1 MGRLDTAS
9 SSPPSSGLSRLQLL
23 CAALLFSTGGTAI
36 KAVSLSG
43 WQVACYRSGVAA
55 LVLLALVPGAR
66 RDWNWRVPL
75 VGLAY
80 AITLVLFV
88 LANKL
93 TTAANAIF
101 LQSTAPLYL
110 LLLGPWLLN
119 EPVRRSDLILV
130 AIVGAGMSLFFLG
143 GETAL
148 STAPHPFRGNVVALI
163 AGITWA
169 LTLAGLRWIGC
180 RQGSGQAGLATV
192 VAGNAL
198 ACLVCLPKALP
209 PASFPV
215 KDVLIIGYLGA
226 FQIGLAYVFLTRAMR
241 VLPALEASLL
251 LLAEPALSP
260 VWAALVHGERPETLA
275 IFGGALIL
283 SATLARTLMRR

>member
-1 MGRLDTAS
+1 
-9 SSPPSSGLSRLQLL
+9 LSRLQLL
-23 CAALLFSTGGTAI
+23 CAALLFSTGGAAI
-36 KAVSLSG
+36 KAVSLGG

-55 LVLLALVPGAR
+55 LVLLALVPGVR

-80 AITLVLFV
+80 AMTLVLFV
-88 LANKL
+88 LSNKL

-110 LLLGPWLLN
+110 LLLGPWLLK

-169 LTLAGLRWIGC
+169 LTLAGVRWIGS
-180 RQGSGQAGLATV
+180 RQGGGQAGLATV

-209 PASFPV
+209 PVSFPV
-215 KDVLIIGYLGA
+215 RDVLIIGYLGA

-260 VWAALVHGERPETLA
+260 IWAALVHGERPAPLA
-275 IFGGALIL
+275 ILGGALIL
-283 SATLARTLMRR
+283 SATLARILLRR

>member
-1 MGRLDTAS
+1 M
-9 SSPPSSGLSRLQLL
+9 L
-23 CAALLFSTGGTAI
+23 CAALLFSTGGAAI
-36 KAVSLSG
+36 KAVSLGG
-43 WQVACYRSGVAA
+43 WQVACFRSGVAA

-66 RDWNWRVPL
+66 RAWSWRVLL

-88 LANKL
+88 LSNKL

-101 LQSTAPLYL
+101 LQSTAPIYL
-110 LLLGPWLLN
+110 LLLGPWLLK

-130 AIVGAGMSLFFLG
+130 AAVGVGMSLFFVG

-148 STAPHPFRGNVVALI
+148 STAPHPFRGNLVAVI

-169 LTLAGLRWIGC
+169 LTLAGLRWIGS
-180 RQGSGQAGLATV
+180 RQGGAQAGMATV

-209 PASFPV
+209 LISFPV
-215 KDVLIIGYLGA
+215 RDVLIIGYLGA

-241 VLPALEASLL
+241 VVPALEASLL

-260 VWAALVHGERPETLA
+260 VWAALVHGERPGTLA
-275 IFGGALIL
+275 ILGGALIL